1 MKSARASQSVK
12 KSEGQSSRNGKTVSA
27 SGYHRQGSNLG
38 NRSLESLLKSRR
50 DASSEMMSPNNA
62 RPFSRLSELLKSG
75 CSGNSLSVGERQG
88 MEVSLGLDLSAA
100 RLHQNDNVKPVLQQ
114 AGAHALSV
122 GKHILLSPGLTGEN
136 KTRAINHELVHTAQA
151 NMASPNLASPIV
163 LGSHRAEHE
172 FQANNLSRLDNG
184 KTSAFRLKSSSP
196 NVARRQSPN
205 ETGSPPVS
213 LPQPD
218 PAQQFNPV
226 NLIFKP
232 GAPWLVI
239 AEEGARHAD
248 VAYELYGV
256 DISSI
261 MEPKKMESVFG
272 LRYFEGH
279 YQYEIVQGLL
289 KSKYLN
295 QFQQKMG
302 SMLDDDVRRA
312 KSILLNTYIDS
323 DEENTL
329 MGIVRYWAKTK
340 NWVAPDG
347 NSYFDCFLSRLKN
360 SSLHTSYLFGLHTRN
375 SRSFLDELYDN
386 IEDDTGELNTLIAQN
401 SIKHGGYRPF
411 WHQYREKQAG
421 RSPAGDVNNA
431 LVNRSTN
438 MILNRIEGYTSGAD
452 STTVAEV
459 LTGLPPR
466 EQSAVLRQIM
476 SRHDEAK
483 FSIPFTDIGLVGRFG
498 EPTKQHMLYYL
509 FENLDD
515 GDKQRVAESLQKTGV
530 MSADAIKHYKG
541 GRSWAGQYLPMTTYW
556 GSQATQFYADKAV
569 QTDNPLWMVPGAFSA
584 LWTPETASQ
593 TILTLGTA
601 GLGGAL
607 AQGPMW
613 LQKTALV
620 LGTGSAAYQGTL
632 AITEL
637 ITGRDAYTG
646 KPLDQVEM
654 ITRGIMAVANAIF
667 VVAGFYGARQLAG
680 RPTTALAR
688 GNGTVNSEVGAG
700 PRSGRPFAGD
710 GVEVKI
716 LSSDGSGNVQFI
728 ARHTSGDI
736 AIGRINMSTG
746 NGSAVINGSR
756 TVTISGGEV
765 IPPRLALTAEL
776 GPQQSTALVRSPSQ
790 MALSGNQPIID
801 LAPLPGGGY
810 GLPGRSPA
818 GLLPA
823 GSSTALTRPHL
834 GSRIILP
841 SLAPAPGQAPVYSLP
856 LGNQGQGGVML
867 MNRGLQP
874 NDFANNGFRGSTIA
888 DDPTQMRLWMAAERQ
903 LATSPRN
910 NAYKRWLTAVRDGSV
925 HSWSSEE
932 LGKVYSAMWDK
943 YKVLARAEGIDVAT
957 IHHWNY
963 NKSDFP
969 LQVVDPR
976 HLMPVYGQ
984 DLLRGGYH
992 PVHQGGLHPLTTSGH
1007 PTNDPVAPIHVIPLE
1022 NYNVP
1027 APNLNYPGM
1036 PDWWHPPMAP
1046 PEQIMPFGWDP
1057 YYPPLGNW
1065 PPELMQLYPFL
1076 APR

>member
-1 MKSARASQSVK
+1 MKSARAYRSDK
-12 KSEGQSSRNGKTVSA
+12 KNEGQSSRNGKSTSA
-27 SGYHRQGSNLG
+27 PGFHQHRSKLG

-50 DASSEMMSPNNA
+50 DASSQVMSPNGA

-75 CSGNSLSVGERQG
+75 NSGSSLSVAERQG
-88 MEVSLGLDLSAA
+88 MESNLGQDLSAA
-100 RLHQNDNVKPVLQQ
+100 RLHQSDNVKPVLQQ

-122 GKHILLSPGLTGEN
+122 GKHILLAPGLAGAN
-136 KTRAINHELVHTAQA
+136 RANAINHELVHAAQA
-151 NMASPNLASPIV
+151 NMASPNLTSPIV
-163 LGSHRAEHE
+163 LGGHRAEHE
-172 FQANNLSRLDNG
+172 YQAHELSRPDN
-184 KTSAFRLKSSSP
+184 KPPAFRLKFSSP

-205 ETGSPPVS
+205 ETGSPPAS
-213 LPQPD
+213 IPQPA

-232 GAPWLVI
+232 GAPWMVI
-239 AEEGARHAD
+239 AEEGARPAD

-261 MEPKKMESVFG
+261 IEPKKVESVFG
-272 LRYFEGH
+272 LRYFDGH

-360 SSLHTSYLFGLHTRN
+360 STLHTSYLFGLHTSN

-421 RSPAGDVNNA
+421 RSPAGDVNSA

-438 MILNRIEGYTSGAD
+438 MILNRIEGYTSSAA
-452 STTVAEV
+452 SSTVAEV

-476 SRHDEAK
+476 SRHNEAYT
-483 FSIPFTDIGLVGRFG
+483 IPYTNIGIVGRFG
-498 EPTKQHMLYYL
+498 EPTKQHMLFYL
-509 FENLDD
+509 FENLNDS
-515 GDKQRVAESLQKTGV
+515 DKKGVADSLVKSGV
-530 MSADAIKHYKG
+530 MPAEAVKHFMG

-569 QTDNPLWMVPGAFSA
+569 KTDNPLWMIPGAFSA

-601 GLGGAL
+601 GLGGAI

-620 LGTGSAAYQGTL
+620 LGTGSATYQGTL

-637 ITGRDAYTG
+637 ITGRDAFTG
-646 KPLDQVEM
+646 KPLDQVDM
-654 ITRGIMAVANAIF
+654 ITRGILAVANAIF

-700 PRSGRPFAGD
+700 PRPGRPFAGD

-716 LSSDGSGNVQFI
+716 LSSDGSGNVQFV
-728 ARHTSGDI
+728 ARHASGDI
-736 AIGRINMSTG
+736 AIGRINMTTG

-765 IPPRLALTAEL
+765 IPPRLALTAQVT
-776 GPQQSTALVRSPSQ
+776 PQQSTALVRSSPQ
-790 MALSGNQPIID
+790 MTLSGNQPIID
-801 LAPLPGGGY
+801 LAPMPGGGY
-810 GLPGRSPA
+810 GLPGRTPA

-823 GSSTALTRPHL
+823 GTGTAMTRPHF

-874 NDFANNGFRGSTIA
+874 NDFPNNGFRGSTIA
-888 DDPTQMRLWMAAERQ
+888 EDPTHLRLWMAAERQ
-903 LATSPRN
+903 LVASPRN

-963 NKSDFP
+963 NKSNFP

-976 HLMPVYGQ
+976 NLMPIYGQ
-984 DLLRGGYH
+984 NLMRGGYH
-992 PVHQGGLHPLTTSGH
+992 PAHQGGIHPLTTSGH
-1007 PTNDPVAPIHVIPLE
+1007 PTNDPVAPIHIKPLE
-1022 NYNVP
+1022 YHYVP
-1027 APNLNYPGM
+1027 RQNPDYPGM
-1036 PDWWHPPMAP
+1036 PEWWHPPMRP
-1046 PEQIMPFGWDP
+1046 PSELMPFGWDP
-1057 YYPPLGNW
+1057 FYPPQGNW
-1065 PPELMQLYPFL
+1065 PPELLQLYPFL